1 MSSDDALMFKVYT
14 LCQPW
19 ETMNFFTAP
28 FQTPVFR
35 QVIDV
40 MAAAIFT
47 APETSYMPDRYMVAQ
62 LQQGNV
68 EAHKA
73 YVQLMDSRFPV
84 LVQELIGI
92 IDRALET
99 LQP

>member
-1 MSSDDALMFKVYT
+1 
-14 LCQPW
+14 
-19 ETMNFFTAP
+19 MNFFTAP
-28 FQTPVFR
+28 FQTPVFW
-35 QVIDV
+35 QVIDDI
-40 MAAAIFT
+40 AAAIFT
-47 APETSYMPDRYMVAQ
+47 APETSYVPDKYMVAQ
-62 LQQGNV
+62 MRQGNV

-73 YVQLMDSRFPV
+73 YDQMMDSRLPV